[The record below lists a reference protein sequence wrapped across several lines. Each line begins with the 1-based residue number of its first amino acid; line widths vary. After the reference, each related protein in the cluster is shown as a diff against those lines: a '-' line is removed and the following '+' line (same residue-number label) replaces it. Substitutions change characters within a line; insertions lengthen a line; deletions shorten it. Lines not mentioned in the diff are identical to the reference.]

1 MKILHTSDWHVGKVL
16 KGRDRHDEHEA
27 VLGSIIQ
34 TARSEDVDIVLIAG
48 DLFETSAPAPKAQGL
63 VMRALLALRADGR
76 HVVAIAGNHDNPNL
90 IDSVYRPVLGELG
103 LHILGTPKPP
113 AMGGNISLTTR
124 SGEQATIAAMPF
136 LSQRYAVRAA
146 ELLLHENAEHA
157 LDYKRKVEAIIAAL
171 TEQFTPDGVNIVM
184 THATLLGGR
193 RGGGERDVQTTF
205 EYEVPASI
213 FPSSA
218 HYAALGHL
226 HRQQEIPA
234 PCPAFYSGSP
244 LAIDF
249 GEEGNEPGALI
260 VTASPGVRAD
270 TRRVHVRG
278 GRVLKTLRG
287 SLDLVIAEGE
297 QAGDAYLRVILAEK
311 ARAGLG
317 DLVREKLP
325 NALEVQ
331 LDDAHRPRPG
341 QHGGS
346 GDKPSHAGRTPL
358 QLFGDY
364 VAEQGVGDERV
375 ERMFAE
381 LLDELTDGPASAG

>member
-16 KGRDRHDEHEA
+16 KGRDRYDEHEA
-27 VLGSIIQ
+27 VLLSIIE
-34 TARSEDVDIVLIAG
+34 TARAEDVDLVLIAG
-48 DLFETSAPAPKAQGL
+48 DLFETSVPSPKAQGL
-63 VMRALLALRADGR
+63 VMRALLALRDDGR
-76 HVVAIAGNHDNPNL
+76 HVVAIGGNHDNPNL
-90 IDSVYRPVLGELG
+90 LDNVYRPVLGELG
-103 LHILGTPKPP
+103 LHVLGTPKPP
-113 AMGGNISLTTR
+113 ASGGTITITTR
-124 SGEQATIAAMPF
+124 GGEQARIAAMPF
-136 LSQRYAVRAA
+136 LSQRFAVRAA
-146 ELLLHENAEHA
+146 ELILRENAEHA
-157 LDYKRKVEAIIAAL
+157 LGYARQVASIIGAL
-171 TEQFTPDGVNIVM
+171 TAQFTPDTVNIV
-184 THATLLGGR
+184 TAHATLLGGR
-193 RGGGERDVQTTF
+193 RGGGERDVQTSF
-205 EYEVPASI
+205 EYEVPSNI

-226 HRQQEIPA
+226 HRHQEIPA

-249 GEEGNEPGALI
+249 GEEGNEAVALI
-260 VTASPGVRAD
+260 VTAAPGIRAD
-270 TRRVHVRG
+270 ARPVPVRG
-278 GRVLKTLRG
+278 GRTLKTLRG
-287 SLDLVIAEGE
+287 SLDQVIAEGE

-331 LDDAHRPRPG
+331 LDEVHRPRPG
-341 QHGGS
+341 QHGGDDK
-346 GDKPSHAGRTPL
+346 GKPSRAGRTPT

-381 LLDELTDGPASAG
+381 LLEEMTDGRP